1 MAKNQISN
9 KATNE
14 YEAESPD
21 KLNILQFPEGGPSSE
36 KKRMNIDTSNMSKGG
51 LRLSEPSREEDAG
64 KKEAPSQ
71 KGDHGPSLEEL
82 EEKEKKL
89 RYHIREL
96 ESFFG
101 LS

>member
-1 MAKNQISN
+1 MAKNQTPN

-21 KLNILQFPEGGPSSE
+21 KLNILQFPEGSSSSE
-36 KKRMNIDTSNMSKGG
+36 KKRMNIHTSNMSKGG
-51 LRLSEPSREEDAG
+51 LRLSEPGHEEDSG

-71 KGDHGPSLEEL
+71 KGGLDPSLEGL